1 MLGVQHSAQAL
12 GFRAE
17 GVGAWPLAAICISPS
32 THVCYASLG
41 SLKMISYTVV
51 LEHEEDG
58 RYSVYIPD
66 LPGCASMGKTK
77 RQAMAN
83 IREALV
89 CYLEGLRKLKRPLPK
104 PRASFE
110 TLRIS
115 ARAA

>member
-1 MLGVQHSAQAL
+1 MLGARYITYAR
-12 GFRAE
+12 RA
-17 GVGAWPLAAICISPS
+17 AWPLAAIGMSPS

-51 LEHEEDG
+51 HEHEEDG

-89 CYLEGLRKLKRPLPK
+89 CYLEGLRKLKRPIPK

>member
-1 MLGVQHSAQAL
+1 
-12 GFRAE
+12 
-17 GVGAWPLAAICISPS
+17 
-32 THVCYASLG
+32 
-41 SLKMISYTVV
+41 MISYTVV

-58 RYSVYIPD
+58 RYSVYVPD

-89 CYLEGLRKLKRPLPK
+89 CYLEGLRKLKRPIPK

>member
-1 MLGVQHSAQAL
+1 MTTLAIAGSCGSA
-12 GFRAE
+12 GFCAE
-17 GVGAWPLAAICISPS
+17 GVGAWPLAAISS
-32 THVCYASLG
+32 TPVCYASLW
-41 SLKMISYTVV
+41 SLKMLSYTVV